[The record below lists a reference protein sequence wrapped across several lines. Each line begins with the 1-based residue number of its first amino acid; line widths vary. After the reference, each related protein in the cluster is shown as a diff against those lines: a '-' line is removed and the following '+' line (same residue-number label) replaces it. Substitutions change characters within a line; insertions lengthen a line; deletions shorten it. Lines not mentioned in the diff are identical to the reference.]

1 MAAPDPNKP
10 EKKSANMKVRINA
23 KTLRKKSSFF
33 IALAIL
39 LLAFLGWKIYDVV
52 IASKGKQG
60 MGQRGPSVA
69 VEISP
74 IQRGSIR
81 DVAQFS
87 GSLIPK
93 SQFTIAPK
101 ISGKLNRLL
110 VDIGDPVRRDQLVA
124 VLEDEEYQQQVIQA
138 EADLRVAKANLEEA
152 KSSLEMAR
160 RDLERAQTL
169 HQKGIQS
176 DSQLDAVRAQHDAQE
191 ARYKV
196 AVAQLA
202 NREAA
207 LETARVRLSYTRIRA
222 SWEKGSDIRYVGERF
237 VDEGAMLSPNTPI
250 LSIIDLQPI
259 TAVVHVT
266 DRDYFRLQTEQKA
279 TITSSAFPGKTFS
292 GRVVRIAPL
301 LKETSRQARVEIE
314 IENPEGLLKPGMFIT
329 TQIEFSRREEATIV
343 PYSALANRNGQQGVF
358 LADLENKKAHFLPV
372 RVGIVE
378 GDRAEILEPPLA
390 AGYVVTL
397 GQHLLE
403 DGMNLI
409 LPADASPSSVSNTAP
424 SKKPAPKRKDA
435 SGE

>member
-1 MAAPDPNKP
+1 
-10 EKKSANMKVRINA
+10 MKTQLSSKI
-23 KTLRKKSSFF
+23 LRKKF
-33 IALAIL
+33 L
-39 LLAFLGWKIYDVV
+39 LLIVLTIPVLALLGWKIYD
-52 IASKGKQG
+52 IAFGSKGG
-60 MGQRGPSVA
+60 GGAGPRGPAVA
-69 VEISP
+69 VEIAP
-74 IQRGSIR
+74 IEKGTIR
-81 DVAQFS
+81 DRAQFS

-138 EADLRVAKANLEEA
+138 EADLRVARANLEEA
-152 KSSLEMAR
+152 KSSLEIAR

-176 DSQLDAVRAQHDAQE
+176 DSQLDAVKAQHDAQE

-207 LETARVRLSYTRIRA
+207 LETAKVRLSYTRIRA
-222 SWEKGSDIRYVGERF
+222 SWEKGSDVRYVGERF

-250 LSIIDLQPI
+250 LSIIDLQPM

-266 DRDYFRLQTEQKA
+266 DRDYFRLQTDQKA
-279 TITSSAFPGKTFS
+279 TITSSAFPEKTFT

-329 TQIEFSRREEATIV
+329 TQIEFSRREDATIV
-343 PYSALANRNGQQGVF
+343 PYSALANRNGHQGVF
-358 LADLENKKAHFLPV
+358 LADLESKKAHFLPV

-378 GDRAEILEPPLA
+378 GARAEILDPPLST
-390 AGYVVTL
+390 GYVVTL

-403 DGMNLI
+403 DGMTII
-409 LPADASPSSVSNTAP
+409 LPAEAPLSSASGLAP
-424 SKKPAPKRKDA
+424 SKKPAPTKKDNT
-435 SGE
+435 GE

>member
-1 MAAPDPNKP
+1 MKMRYVNP
-10 EKKSANMKVRINA
+10 KKFSK
-23 KTLRKKSSFF
+23 KTW
-33 IALAIL
+33 IL
-39 LLAFLGWKIYDVV
+39 IFLTVPILGFLSWKIYD
-52 IASKGKQG
+52 IALASKGGPG

-69 VEISP
+69 VEIAP
-74 IQRGSIR
+74 IERGSIK
-81 DVAQFS
+81 DEAQFS

-101 ISGKLNRLL
+101 ISGRLNRLL
-110 VDIGDPVRRDQLVA
+110 VDIGDPVRRNQLVA
-124 VLEDEEYQQQVIQA
+124 MLEDEEYQQQVLQA

-152 KSSLEMAR
+152 KSSLEMAK

-176 DSQLDAVRAQHDAQE
+176 DSQLDAVKAQYDAQE

-222 SWEKGSDIRYVGERF
+222 SWEKGSDVRYVGERF

-266 DRDYFRLQTEQKA
+266 DRDYFRLQLEQKA
-279 TITSSAFPGKTFS
+279 TITSSAFPDKTFT

-314 IENPEGLLKPGMFIT
+314 IENPENLLKPGMFIT
-329 TQIEFSRREEATIV
+329 TQIEFSRREAATIV
-343 PYSALANRNGQQGVF
+343 PYSALANRNGKQGIF
-358 LADLENKKAHFLPV
+358 LADLETKKARFQPV

-378 GDRAEILEPPLA
+378 GARAEILDPPLDS
-390 AGYVVTL
+390 GYVVTL

-409 LPADASPSSVSNTAP
+409 LPAEPSGNSERSAPSS
-424 SKKPAPKRKDA
+424 KKSLPAKKDA
-435 SGE
+435 PGGKR